1 MTRIS
6 FPAVVLPVV
15 CAAVSAWVIGL
26 AGWESLRAAV
36 IPAISMIA
44 AAVLVRLA
52 RGLPFTNPDHFT
64 LDQFRDISQKLQTN
78 ARYLRAL
85 IWICIAAVVAVT
97 IGGPLYR
104 ELPAALPGYSWA
116 PEATERALSAA
127 IGFLVSYSFVRI
139 FEVVQSDVVLLK
151 LQANIIEGVIAQK
164 NAKAFEKERV
174 DHPAG
179 AISGAGSFGTRVQ

>member
-1 MTRIS
+1 
-6 FPAVVLPVV
+6 
-15 CAAVSAWVIGL
+15 
-26 AGWESLRAAV
+26 
-36 IPAISMIA
+36 MIA

-64 LDQFRDISQKLQTN
+64 LVQFRDISEKLQTN

-104 ELPAALPGYSWA
+104 ELPAALPGYGWA
-116 PEATERALSAA
+116 AEVTERALSGV
-127 IGFLVSYSFVRI
+127 IGFFVSYSFVRI

-151 LQANIIEGVIAQK
+151 LQAKILEGVIAQK